1 MKKKILFVIDNIEF
15 GGGER
20 VFLQL
25 ATGLRDQFQVFV
37 ASMPGGT
44 FQEGLNNL
52 GLSLFPVDMTR
63 QLTWNPIRQ
72 LKNIIR
78 NEKIDLLHSQGTRAD
93 FFARIAGKLSSIPHI
108 ICTVT
113 MPVEGFDV
121 GPIRK
126 GIYRFAD
133 RLSERYVD
141 RFIVV
146 SDYLRNALIE
156 RRGLPPESVIRIYN
170 GIELDHYLPYG
181 EGEPASL
188 RDQWNIPQD
197 VPLIGAVGRMVWQ
210 KGLKYLIQAAPAI
223 KQVRPEVWFLFVGEG
238 PLRPDFE
245 SLAHQL
251 NVHDRVVFTGFRS
264 DIQQILSTIDIL
276 VAPSLLE
283 GFPMITL
290 EAMAMSKPIVATQIQ
305 GIVEQISDEEEGLLV
320 PSRNP
325 EALARAVL
333 RLIHDKNLSSR
344 VGATARRKVESCFS
358 VQEMV
363 RETGRVYL
371 SILQRNNSL

>member
-25 ATGLRDQFQVFV
+25 ATGLRQQFKVFV

-44 FQEGLNNL
+44 FQEGLSSL
-52 GLSLFPVDMTR
+52 GLRIFPVDMTR
-63 QLTWNPIRQ
+63 QFTWKPIRQ
-72 LKNIIR
+72 LKNIIKK
-78 NEKIDLLHSQGTRAD
+78 EKIDLLHSQGTRAD
-93 FFARIAGKLSSIPHI
+93 FFTRVAGKLSSIPHI
-108 ICTVT
+108 ICTIT

-146 SDYLRNALIE
+146 SDYLRDTLIE
-156 RRGLPPESVIRIYN
+156 RRGWHPESVIRIYN
-170 GIELDHYLPYG
+170 GIELDQYYPHT
-181 EGEPASL
+181 ETASL

-210 KGLKYLIQAAPAI
+210 KGLKYLIQAIPAI
-223 KQVRPEVWFLFVGEG
+223 QQVNPEARFLLVGEG
-238 PLRPDFE
+238 PLRLDLE
-245 SLAHQL
+245 SLAHRL
-251 NVHDRVVFTGFRS
+251 NVHDSIVFTGFRS
-264 DIQQILSTIDIL
+264 DIEQILSTINIL
-276 VAPSLLE
+276 VVPSLLE

-290 EAMAMSKPIVATQIQ
+290 EAMAMAKPIVATQIE
-305 GIVEQISDEEEGLLV
+305 GIAEQISDGQEGILI
-320 PSRNP
+320 PPRNSG
-325 EALARAVL
+325 ELAGAVL
-333 RLIHDKNLSSR
+333 RIIENEELGAKLGVASR
-344 VGATARRKVESCFS
+344 KKIERFFS
-358 VQEMV
+358 VEKMV
-363 RETGRVYL
+363 AETEKVY
-371 SILQRNNSL
+371 NSLLNEN